1 MKPGANSVLFGG
13 FDMETAFK
21 HIAMAGYDGIE
32 VSAIEGMSE
41 HLVLARWREVAPE
54 IKRLSKAYGL
64 ELLAM
69 EQPSQDPAIMEQAFQ
84 AAVEIGIP
92 IINCGPGG
100 KTGDEESLKK
110 SLESLNNLS
119 RLAERYGV
127 TLCVKAHVGASIYNT
142 PTTLRA
148 MKEITSPAFGIDMDP
163 SHIYRAGENPVEAIA
178 AVISRVKH
186 VHIRDCKGRPPI
198 KSGAG
203 PGKPEEQ
210 ANGRG
215 DIDLVGYIRVLYEH
229 GYSGPLDLEIIGAK
243 QYSLV
248 QCAVI
253 AAESRGHMQAC
264 LQACG
269 AR

>member
-1 MKPGANSVLFGG
+1 MKLGANSVLFGG
-13 FDMETAFK
+13 FNMETAFK

-32 VSAIEGMSE
+32 ISAIEGMSE
-41 HLVLARWREVAPE
+41 HLVLARWREIAPE

-69 EQPSQDPAIMEQAFQ
+69 EQPSQDPAIMESAFQ
-84 AAVEIGIP
+84 AAAEIGIP
-92 IINCGPGG
+92 IVNCGPGG
-100 KTGDEESLKK
+100 KAGDEESLKRT
-110 SLESLNNLS
+110 LESLNSLS

-127 TLCVKAHVGASIYNT
+127 TLCVKAHVGAAIYNT

-148 MKEITSPAFGIDMDP
+148 MQEVVSPAFGIDMDP
-163 SHIYRAGENPVEAIA
+163 SHIHRAGENPMEAIA

-186 VHIRDCKGRPPI
+186 VHIRDCKGRQT
-198 KSGAG
+198 G

-215 DIDLVGYIRVLYEH
+215 DIDLVGYIRVLHEH
-229 GYSGPLDLEIIGAK
+229 GYAGPLDLEIIGAK

>member
-1 MKPGANSVLFGG
+1 MKLGANSVLFGG
-13 FDMETAFK
+13 YDMETAFK
-21 HIAMAGYDGIE
+21 YIAMAGYDGIE
-32 VSAIEGMSE
+32 LSAIGGMSE
-41 HLVLARWREVAPE
+41 HLVIPRWKELVPE
-54 IKRLSKAYGL
+54 IKRLSKDYGL

-69 EQPSQDPAIMEQAFQ
+69 EQPSQDPAVMEQAFQ

-100 KTGDEESLKK
+100 KSDDEAAWPKVIDSLG
-110 SLESLNNLS
+110 NLS
-119 RLAERYGV
+119 KMAEKYGV

-163 SHIYRAGENPVEAIA
+163 SHIHRSGENPVEAIA
-178 AVISRVKH
+178 AVVSRVKH
-186 VHIRDCKGRPPI
+186 VHIRDCKGRER
-198 KSGAG
+198 G
-203 PGKPEEQ
+203 PGAPELQ

-215 DIDLVGYIRVLYEH
+215 DIDLVGYIRVLH
-229 GYSGPLDLEIIGAK
+229 KNGYKGPLDLEVIGAK
-243 QYSLV
+243 NYELI
-248 QCAVI
+248 QCAII
-253 AAESRGHMQAC
+253 AAETRGHMQAC